1 MLTCPTRF
9 CQQDGVC
16 DKASA
21 PSVSSITR
29 LLRGPTNQTR
39 PGDDPRRNHSIDG
52 ILGEFLFKIIFSVI
66 SSIKKKKKKNYM
78 IFRATIGSLRLNTFK
93 SDVCDTSRFNTA

>member
-1 MLTCPTRF
+1 MICTIGLISASILTGPTWF
-9 CQQDGVC
+9 CQQDGIC

-21 PSVSSITR
+21 PSVSSISR

-52 ILGEFLFKIIFSVI
+52 ILGELIPSSTIIV
-66 SSIKKKKKKNYM
+66 
-78 IFRATIGSLRLNTFK
+78 T
-93 SDVCDTSRFNTA
+93 

>member
-1 MLTCPTRF
+1 MKEISVERKIMLTSPTRF

-29 LLRGPTNQTR
+29 LLRGPANQTR
-39 PGDDPRRNHSIDG
+39 PGDDLRRNHSIDG
-52 ILGEFLFKIIFSVI
+52 ILGEC
-66 SSIKKKKKKNYM
+66 YE
-78 IFRATIGSLRLNTFK
+78 
-93 SDVCDTSRFNTA
+93 

>member
-1 MLTCPTRF
+1 MVLSNIYELLIFITGLISTGILTGPTWF
-9 CQQDGVC
+9 CQQDGIC

-21 PSVSSITR
+21 PSVSSISR

-52 ILGEFLFKIIFSVI
+52 ILGELILYSTICHFDER
-66 SSIKKKKKKNYM
+66 
-78 IFRATIGSLRLNTFK
+78 FRKEI
-93 SDVCDTSRFNTA
+93 